1 MRALTVVLIAAG
13 GLAAAGCADPTTPT
27 PDDTDGI
34 QLTLGAGQFS
44 SAGYPSFS
52 DNDVDADDFAVAFPD
67 SLGGLVI
74 AGFQLDE
81 GTRGDLFILQLVELR
96 TGEAIPCGTM
106 NDCHGRVL
114 VGMDA
119 ANVADFDEVWTLENG
134 SVTIT
139 HANSTTVTGTFQGFV
154 FTGDGGA
161 QLPASGGS
169 FEVSV
174 LSEVQGREIMT
185 CFLARA
191 TGGTCD
197 T

>member
-1 MRALTVVLIAAG
+1 MRASMIVLIAAG

-27 PDDTDGI
+27 PDDTEGI
-34 QLTLGAGQFS
+34 QLPLAAGQFS
-44 SAGYPSFS
+44 SAGFPSFS
-52 DNDVDADDFAVAFPD
+52 NNDVEADDFAVAFPD

-81 GTRGDLFILQLVELR
+81 GTRGDLLILQLVELR

-106 NDCHGRVL
+106 NDCHGRLL
-114 VGMDA
+114 VGIDA
-119 ANVADFDEVWTLENG
+119 ANLADIDETWTLTNG

-139 HANSTTVTGTFQGFV
+139 HANSATVAGTFQGLV

-169 FEVSV
+169 FEVPV
-174 LSEVQGREIMT
+174 LSVSQGRDIMT

-197 T
+197 P

>member
-1 MRALTVVLIAAG
+1 MRTSIIALIAAV
-13 GLAAAGCADPTTPT
+13 GLAAAGCTDPTTPT

-34 QLTLGAGQFS
+34 QLPMAAGQFS
-44 SAGYPSFS
+44 SAGSPSFS
-52 DNDVDADDFAVAFPD
+52 ENDVEADDFAVAFPD

-81 GTRGDLFILQLVELR
+81 GTRGDLFILQLIELR
-96 TGEAIPCGTM
+96 TGEAIQCGTM
-106 NDCHGRVL
+106 NDCHGRML
-114 VGMDA
+114 VGIDA
-119 ANVADFDEVWTLENG
+119 ANVADIDEIWTLTNG

-139 HANSTTVTGTFQGFV
+139 HANSATVAGTFQSLV

-161 QLPASGGS
+161 QLLAFGGT

-174 LSEVQGREIMT
+174 LSESQGRDIMT

>member
-1 MRALTVVLIAAG
+1 MRASVIVLIAAG

-27 PDDTDGI
+27 PDDTEGI
-34 QLTLGAGQFS
+34 QLPMAAGGFS
-44 SAGYPSFS
+44 STGFPSFS
-52 DNDVDADDFAVAFPD
+52 NNDVDADDFAVAFPD

-74 AGFQLDE
+74 AGFRLDE

-96 TGEAIPCGTM
+96 TGEVIPCGTM
-106 NDCHGRVL
+106 NDCHGRML
-114 VGMDA
+114 VGIDA
-119 ANVADFDEVWTLENG
+119 ANVADIDEIWTLANG

-139 HANSTTVTGTFQGFV
+139 HANSATVAGTFQTLV

-161 QLPASGGS
+161 QLLAFGGT

-174 LSEVQGREIMT
+174 LSESQGRDIMA

-197 T
+197 P